1 MKIKIKNLNI
11 NYIVDGE
18 KNKEEVIL
26 LHGWGA
32 SIKSFLPVYKY
43 LSKNYKVYAIDFPG
57 FGESDEAPSTY
68 KVEDYA
74 KIVLEFINKLG
85 IKSPTL
91 IGHSFGGRVIMKLV
105 GDIGYIP
112 RNIIFV
118 DSAGIKPKRHLNY
131 YLKVYTYK
139 FSKMIVNFLFEENKA
154 KSIISNMQNKKGSS
168 DYINASS
175 SMKSVFVNVV
185 NEDLKYTLKNIEV
198 PTLIIWGE
206 KDLDTPLKD
215 AKLIEK
221 LVKDSGLV
229 VLKGAGHFSYLDNL
243 SEFLIIVDSFLRGSV
258 KDDI

>member
-105 GDIGYIP
+105 GDMLYIP
-112 RNIIFV
+112 KNIIFI

-131 YLKVYTYK
+131 YLKVYSYK
-139 FSKMIVNFLFEENKA
+139 FSKMIVNALFEEKKA
-154 KSIISNMQNKKGSS
+154 KEIISNMQNKKGSS

-175 SMKSVFVNVV
+175 NMKKVFVNVV
-185 NEDLKYTLKNIEV
+185 NEDLKYTLKNIKV

-206 KDLDTPLKD
+206 NDIDTPLKD

-221 LVKDSGLV
+221 NIGNGGLV

>member
-1 MKIKIKNLNI
+1 MKIKIDNLNI
-11 NYIVDGE
+11 NYIVEGE
-18 KNKEEVIL
+18 QNKEEVIL

-32 SIKSFLPVYKY
+32 SIKAFLPVYKY
-43 LSKNYKVYAIDFPG
+43 LSKNYRVYALDFPG

-68 KVEDYA
+68 KVVDYA
-74 KIVLEFINKLG
+74 KIVLEFINKVG

-118 DSAGIKPKRHLNY
+118 DSAGIKPRRHLNY

-139 FSKMIVNFLFEENKA
+139 FSKMIVNLLFEENKA
-154 KSIISNMQNKKGSS
+154 KAIILNMQNKKGSS

-175 SMKSVFVNVV
+175 SMKNVFVNVV

-229 VLKGAGHFSYLDNL
+229 VLKGAGHFSYLENL
-243 SEFLIIVDSFLRGSV
+243 SEFLIIVDNFLKGSAE
-258 KDDI
+258 DDT